1 MILKI
6 LSLSRWQKMLK
17 LSNDFQA
24 CGVDTNP
31 GLEKKKKQKPS
42 GLNKLLL
49 KTTRRSKDQNSIES
63 HKEPSPEIRGLPHIT
78 SQIRP
83 FGSLSGP

>member
-31 GLEKKKKQKPS
+31 GLEKKKKT
-42 GLNKLLL
+42 
-49 KTTRRSKDQNSIES
+49 KTKWIEQAFV
-63 HKEPSPEIRGLPHIT
+63 KNCKKIK
-78 SQIRP
+78 
-83 FGSLSGP
+83 GSEQY